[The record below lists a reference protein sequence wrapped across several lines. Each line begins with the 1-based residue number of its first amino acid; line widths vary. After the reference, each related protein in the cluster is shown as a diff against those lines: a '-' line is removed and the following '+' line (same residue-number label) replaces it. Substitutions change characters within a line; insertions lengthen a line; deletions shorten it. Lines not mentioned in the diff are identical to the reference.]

1 MSYRLAIFDLDGTIL
16 DTLEDLKEST
26 NAALAAN
33 GYPERTLEE
42 VRCFVGNGIGKL
54 IERAVPKGTSKE
66 ATKKTLESFKVHY
79 GIHCADHT
87 KPYDG
92 IIKLLEDLRKY
103 GIQTAVVSNK
113 ADFAVQELCSQYF
126 PKAFDFVV
134 GEREGIR
141 RKPCPDSVFEVLKT
155 LKKTAAEAVYIGD
168 SDVDVDTAKDL
179 LIGKTIYIQS
189 ETVRVDDAN
198 SYSGYRDIPISVNT
212 EATVT
217 AVGVGSQAY
226 PVKIIFKDTQGHSY
240 YLEVAL
246 SRTNS
251 GMDMSDFQGE
261 KRMKYF
267 SNSISFTNKKLD
279 NIESLKNRYLGATVY
294 PKKTLSAKRAV
305 SLENKQMESRVHLP
319 RYTILTIKEVR
330 MPSPGSLAILTLK
343 DKNGISYEMKVDL
356 KYDVITRNNN
366 YIEDLFGFE
375 DIHKKYPGITEKRW
389 QIISRG
395 DLEVGM
401 STDECRLSIG
411 DPIEIVLKKDN
422 RFENWFY
429 NGKTLEFESG
439 TLQRFK

>member
-1 MSYRLAIFDLDGTIL
+1 M
-16 DTLEDLKEST
+16 
-26 NAALAAN
+26 
-33 GYPERTLEE
+33 
-42 VRCFVGNGIGKL
+42 
-54 IERAVPKGTSKE
+54 
-66 ATKKTLESFKVHY
+66 
-79 GIHCADHT
+79 
-87 KPYDG
+87 
-92 IIKLLEDLRKY
+92 
-103 GIQTAVVSNK
+103 
-113 ADFAVQELCSQYF
+113 
-126 PKAFDFVV
+126 
-134 GEREGIR
+134 
-141 RKPCPDSVFEVLKT
+141 
-155 LKKTAAEAVYIGD
+155 
-168 SDVDVDTAKDL
+168 
-179 LIGKTIYIQS
+179 
-189 ETVRVDDAN
+189 
-198 SYSGYRDIPISVNT
+198 
-212 EATVT
+212 
-217 AVGVGSQAY
+217 
-226 PVKIIFKDTQGHSY
+226 KIIFKDTQGHSY

-401 STDECRLSIG
+401 STDECR
-411 DPIEIVLKKDN
+411 
-422 RFENWFY
+422 NWFY

>member
-1 MSYRLAIFDLDGTIL
+1 MRTIVLSVILFCCGMSHVTAQSDYIVTTPSAQEIPA
-16 DTLEDLKEST
+16 S
-26 NAALAAN
+26 
-33 GYPERTLEE
+33 EE
-42 VRCFVGNGIGKL
+42 EQF
-54 IERAVPKGTSKE
+54 
-66 ATKKTLESFKVHY
+66 
-79 GIHCADHT
+79 
-87 KPYDG
+87 
-92 IIKLLEDLRKY
+92 IIKHFPLKPLCKWTPGMKIMFAPSAREMFLPTLLIYNTEKGVDNSLMRHKILTFT
-103 GIQTAVVSNK
+103 GTEEKVQKI
-113 ADFAVQELCSQYF
+113 ADETNYTTRF
-126 PKAFDFVV
+126 
-134 GEREGIR
+134 
-141 RKPCPDSVFEVLKT
+141 VFEDEGEKYYYDIKNMRLDEICERMPRACING
-155 LKKTAAEAVYIGD
+155 LVYLQ
-168 SDVDVDTAKDL
+168 DVDTAKDL

-439 TLQRFK
+439 ILQRFK